1 MCMISLKT
9 GDDMELKEIIQ
20 YYRKKHGW
28 SLETI
33 GDYVGVSKSTIKRWE
48 DGESKHIPETKLEKL
63 SELFGIN
70 VSACIHGTIKPI
82 LGYVKAGYDL
92 YAEENLLGYEEVSKC
107 DAKLG
112 DYYLKVQGDS
122 MSGSRIYDG
131 DLVYVKSCQDVKSGD
146 LAVVLIDGQEVTI
159 KKVIKK
165 KDTVILMAS
174 NPAYEPRIFI
184 KEEIRRLTIL
194 GKILHVKVYF

>member
-1 MCMISLKT
+1 
-9 GDDMELKEIIQ
+9 MELKDIMQ

-48 DGESKHIPETKLEKL
+48 DGESKHIPETKLAKL

-70 VSACIHGTIKPI
+70 VSAYMNGCIKPI

-92 YAEENLLGYEEVSKC
+92 YADENLLGYEEVSKA
-107 DAKLG
+107 DANLG

-122 MSGSRIYDG
+122 MNGSKINDG
-131 DLVYVKSCQDVKSGD
+131 DLVYVKSCQDVNSGEI
-146 LAVVLIDGQEVTI
+146 AVVLIDGHEVTI
-159 KKVIKK
+159 KKVVKK

-174 NPAYEPRIFI
+174 NPNYEPRIFI
-184 KEEIRRLTIL
+184 KDEIKRLTIL

>member
-1 MCMISLKT
+1 MDGVWKQLGIMSVYRNLPSNVGK
-9 GDDMELKEIIQ
+9 MEKAST
-20 YYRKKHGW
+20 YRNKIRKA
-28 SLETI
+28 LRT
-33 GDYVGVSKSTIKRWE
+33 
-48 DGESKHIPETKLEKL
+48 
-63 SELFGIN
+63 FGIN

-107 DAKLG
+107 DAGLG

-122 MSGSRIYDG
+122 MNGSRIYDG

-159 KKVIKK
+159 KKSLRK
-165 KDTVILMAS
+165 
-174 NPAYEPRIFI
+174 RI
-184 KEEIRRLTIL
+184 R
-194 GKILHVKVYF
+194 

>member
-1 MCMISLKT
+1 
-9 GDDMELKEIIQ
+9 MELKDIMQ

-48 DGESKHIPETKLEKL
+48 DGESKHIPETKLAKL
-63 SELFGIN
+63 SKLFGIN
-70 VSACIHGTIKPI
+70 VSAYMNGCIKPI

-92 YAEENLLGYEEVSKC
+92 YAEENLLGYEEVSKA
-107 DAKLG
+107 DANLG

-122 MSGSRIYDG
+122 MRGSRINDG
-131 DLVYVKSCQDVKSGD
+131 DLVYVKSCQDVNSGEI
-146 LAVVLIDGQEVTI
+146 AVVLIDGQEVTI
-159 KKVIKK
+159 KKVVKK
-165 KDTVILMAS
+165 QDTVILMAS
-174 NPAYEPRIFI
+174 NPDYEPRIFI
-184 KEEIRRLTIL
+184 KDEIKRLTIL

>member
-1 MCMISLKT
+1 M
-9 GDDMELKEIIQ
+9 
-20 YYRKKHGW
+20 
-28 SLETI
+28 
-33 GDYVGVSKSTIKRWE
+33 
-48 DGESKHIPETKLEKL
+48 
-63 SELFGIN
+63 N
-70 VSACIHGTIKPI
+70 
-82 LGYVKAGYDL
+82 
-92 YAEENLLGYEEVSKC
+92 
-107 DAKLG
+107 
-112 DYYLKVQGDS
+112 
-122 MSGSRIYDG
+122 GSRIYDG

-165 KDTVILMAS
+165 KDAVILMAS